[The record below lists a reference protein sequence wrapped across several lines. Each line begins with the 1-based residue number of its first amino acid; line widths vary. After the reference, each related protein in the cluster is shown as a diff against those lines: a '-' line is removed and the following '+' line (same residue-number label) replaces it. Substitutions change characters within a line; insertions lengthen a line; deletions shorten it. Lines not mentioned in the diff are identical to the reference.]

1 MKNKNM
7 FNIKIRTEYNRL
19 IIAIII
25 ICIIILLFRKRLNY
39 IFEKFVVFTMIFLLF
54 LLLTKNI
61 LISLG
66 LALIIFLLINLNMG
80 YTKMVESFSNLNE
93 EPPIDLGIFNTDEV
107 KNSSDNIQNLLKKI
121 NGGIELK
128 EDDITETDKLNV
140 DHKKYGDDKKPNALR
155 DAQKEAYELIDTV
168 NALKDT
174 ITTLAPVLS
183 EGKKLMNI
191 FENLKI

>member
-66 LALIIFLLINLNMG
+66 
-80 YTKMVESFSNLNE
+80 
-93 EPPIDLGIFNTDEV
+93 
-107 KNSSDNIQNLLKKI
+107 
-121 NGGIELK
+121 
-128 EDDITETDKLNV
+128 
-140 DHKKYGDDKKPNALR
+140 
-155 DAQKEAYELIDTV
+155 
-168 NALKDT
+168 
-174 ITTLAPVLS
+174 
-183 EGKKLMNI
+183 
-191 FENLKI
+191 